1 MQTMC
6 QKEQKTRRS
15 LADTNTNKTGHG
27 DATHGAGEHKHAH
40 AHDTSKLDV
49 VLFLFMCLLIGNL
62 FKPLAGAIGVPYTS
76 LITILGVI
84 FGIFYKKMGRL
95 GVAIEIW
102 SQMDPH
108 LLLLLFIPALI
119 FESAFNSDWH
129 IFKVEMG

>member
-1 MQTMC
+1 MC
-6 QKEQKTRRS
+6 KSEDERRRFLEDKKEPDHST
-15 LADTNTNKTGHG
+15 HG
-27 DATHGAGEHKHAH
+27 DTKHHTEGHKAH

-49 VLFLFMCLLIGNL
+49 VLFLFLCLMVGNF
-62 FKPLAGAIGVPYTS
+62 FKPLASKIGVPYTS
-76 LITILGVI
+76 LITILGLILGV
-84 FGIFYKKMGRL
+84 FSKKLGRT

-102 SQMDPH
+102 SQMNPH